1 MNILLQAFY
10 KHTLSGTNSE
20 QRTHPIRDSRFHKY
34 SLIMDGKLSEKHEKH
49 EEKSEWHQKG
59 GDSSTSWQ
67 RVMKVTK
74 KTETKMSSKTEQKTR
89 TYKVIDLT
97 GSYTY
102 FL

>member
-1 MNILLQAFY
+1 
-10 KHTLSGTNSE
+10 
-20 QRTHPIRDSRFHKY
+20 
-34 SLIMDGKLSEKHEKH
+34 MDGKLSEKHEKH

-74 KTETKMSSKTEQKTR
+74 RTETKMSSKTEQKTK

-97 GSYTY
+97 G
-102 FL
+102 L